1 MPDQLELKSI
11 ELKGFKSV
19 DAEGQTIELRPIT
32 VMLGANGAGKS
43 NLVSFFK
50 MLNYMTTGGL
60 QQYVADQGFADS
72 LLYFGAKT
80 TTQVSA
86 RLRFEDQRAKDEYA
100 FVLSRDATGR
110 LFVQDETVIY
120 HAGEMLAPQTVK
132 LGGGVRESQ
141 LKAFADSGDRT
152 CQVVYYL
159 LSHCRVFQFH
169 DTSDTAKIRS
179 PGYKDDARF
188 LRSDAGNLAAFLRGL
203 RKREGGERYYDRIVR
218 HVRQMVPQFADFDLE
233 PSSENDKYVRLNW
246 REKGSDYLFGPHQL
260 SDGSL
265 RFMALTTLFMQPPDL
280 RPRVIIVDE
289 PELGLHPAAISA
301 LAGMV
306 QAAPPATQV
315 ILATQS
321 SRLVDEFTADQVML
335 VERDEKHPRTVFR
348 RLNERDLGEWLQRYC
363 LSELWE
369 KNVLGGRP

>member
-1 MPDQLELKSI
+1 MKDQLELKSI
-11 ELKGFKSV
+11 ELKGFKSI
-19 DAEGQTIELRPIT
+19 DAEGQTIELGPIT
-32 VMLGANGAGKS
+32 LMLGANGAGKS

-72 LLYFGAKT
+72 LLYLGAKVT
-80 TTQVSA
+80 SEVSA
-86 RLRFEDQRAKDEYA
+86 RLRFEDARAKDEYA
-100 FVLSRDATGR
+100 FVMNRDATGR
-110 LFVQDETVIY
+110 LFLKDETIVY
-120 HAGEMLAPQTVK
+120 HATRKPIPQTRN

-141 LKAFADSGDRT
+141 LKEYAEKGDQT
-152 CQVVYYL
+152 CQVVFSL
-159 LSHCRVFQFH
+159 LSRCQVFQFH
-169 DTSDTAKIRS
+169 DTSATAKIRGE
-179 PGYKDDARF
+179 GYVDDARF
-188 LRSDAGNLAAFLRGL
+188 LRSDGGNLAAFLRQL
-203 RKREGGERYYDRIVR
+203 RIKDPIKRYYDRIVR
-218 HVRQMVPQFADFDLE
+218 HIQLMVPQFLDFDLE
-233 PSSENDKYVRLNW
+233 PLPENDKYVRLNW

-265 RFMALTTLFMQPPDL
+265 RFMALATLFMQPPNL

-289 PELGLHPAAISA
+289 PELGLHPAAISS

-306 QAAPPATQV
+306 KAAAPSTQV

-321 SRLVDEFTADQVML
+321 SRLVDEFTADQVMI
-335 VERDEKHPRTVFR
+335 VERDEKRPRTLFR
-348 RLNERDLGEWLQRYC
+348 RLNEKDLREWLERYC

>member
-1 MPDQLELKSI
+1 MADQLELKSI
-11 ELKGFKSV
+11 ELKGFTSI

-50 MLNYMTTGGL
+50 MLNYMTTGAL
-60 QQYVADQGFADS
+60 QQYVADRGFADS
-72 LLYFGAKT
+72 LLYFGAKIT
-80 TTQVSA
+80 SEVSA
-86 RLRFEDQRAKDEYA
+86 RLRFEDAQARDEYA
-100 FVLSRDATGR
+100 FVLGRDATGR
-110 LFVQDETVIY
+110 LFLKDETIVY
-120 HAGEMLAPQTVK
+120 HAARRVTPQTVK

-141 LKAFADSGDRT
+141 LKEFADKGDQT
-152 CQVVYYL
+152 CQVVYNL
-159 LSHCRVFQFH
+159 LSQCQVFQFH
-169 DTSDTAKIRS
+169 DTSATAKIRS
-179 PGYKDDARF
+179 EGYIDDSRF
-188 LRSDAGNLAAFLRGL
+188 LRSDGGNLAAFLCGL
-203 RKREGGERYYDRIVR
+203 MKKNSGKRYYDRIVR
-218 HVRQMVPQFADFDLE
+218 HIQLIVPQFEDFDLA
-233 PSSENDKYVRLNW
+233 PSTENENYVRLNW

-265 RFMALTTLFMQPPDL
+265 RFMALTTLFMQPPEL
-280 RPRVIIVDE
+280 RPKVIIVDE

-306 QAAPPATQV
+306 KAVTPATQV

-321 SRLVDEFTADQVML
+321 SRLVDEFTADQVMI
-335 VERDEKHPRTVFR
+335 VERDENRRRTIFR
-348 RLNERDLGEWLQRYC
+348 WLKEQDLAEWLERYC

>member
-1 MPDQLELKSI
+1 MADQLELKSI
-11 ELKGFKSV
+11 ELKGFKSI
-19 DAEGQTIELRPIT
+19 DAEGQKIELSPIT
-32 VMLGANGAGKS
+32 IMLGANGAGKS

-72 LLYFGAKT
+72 LLYLGAKVT
-80 TTQVSA
+80 SEVSA
-86 RLRFEDQRAKDEYA
+86 RLRFEDERAKDEYA
-100 FVLSRDATGR
+100 FVMNRDATGR
-110 LFVQDETVIY
+110 LFLKDETIVY
-120 HAGEMLAPQTVK
+120 HETRRDTPQTRK

-141 LKAFADSGDRT
+141 LSECSEKGDRT

-159 LSHCRVFQFH
+159 LSRCQVFQFH
-169 DTSDTAKIRS
+169 DTSATAKIRGE
-179 PGYKDDARF
+179 GYVDDARF
-188 LRSDAGNLAAFLRGL
+188 LRSDGGNLAAFLRQL
-203 RKREGGERYYDRIVR
+203 RSREPGKRYYDRIVR
-218 HVRQMVPQFADFDLE
+218 HIQLMVPQFSDFDLD
-233 PSSENDKYVRLNW
+233 PLPENDKYVRLNW

-265 RFMALTTLFMQPPDL
+265 RFMALATLFMQPPNL

-306 QAAPPATQV
+306 KATAPATQV

-321 SRLVDEFTADQVML
+321 SRLVDEFTADQVMI
-335 VERDEKHPRTVFR
+335 VERDEKRPRTLFR
-348 RLNERDLGEWLQRYC
+348 RLNEAGLSEWLERYC

>member
-1 MPDQLELKSI
+1 MADQLKLKSI
-11 ELKGFKSV
+11 ELKGFKSI
-19 DAEGQTIELRPIT
+19 DAEGQTIELGPIT

-72 LLYFGAKT
+72 LLYLGAKVT
-80 TTQVSA
+80 SEVSA
-86 RLRFEDQRAKDEYA
+86 RLRFEDARAKDEYA
-100 FVLSRDATGR
+100 FVMNRDATGR
-110 LFVQDETVIY
+110 LFLKDETIVY
-120 HAGEMLAPQTVK
+120 HATGRATPQTRN

-141 LKAFADSGDRT
+141 LRECSEKGDQT
-152 CQVVYYL
+152 CQVVFSL
-159 LSHCRVFQFH
+159 LSRCQVFQFH
-169 DTSDTAKIRS
+169 DTSATAKIRS
-179 PGYKDDARF
+179 EGYVDDARF
-188 LRSDAGNLAAFLRGL
+188 LRSDGGNLAAFLRQL
-203 RKREGGERYYDRIVR
+203 RSKDPDKRYYDRIVR
-218 HVRQMVPQFADFDLE
+218 HIQLMVPQFLDFDLE
-233 PSSENDKYVRLNW
+233 PLAENDKYVRLNW

-265 RFMALTTLFMQPPDL
+265 RFMALATLFMQPPNL

-306 QAAPPATQV
+306 KAAAPATQV

-321 SRLVDEFTADQVML
+321 SRLVDEFTADQVMI
-335 VERDEKHPRTVFR
+335 VERDEKRPRTFFR
-348 RLNERDLGEWLQRYC
+348 RLNEEGLSEWLERYC

>member
-1 MPDQLELKSI
+1 M
-11 ELKGFKSV
+11 
-19 DAEGQTIELRPIT
+19 
-32 VMLGANGAGKS
+32 
-43 NLVSFFK
+43 
-50 MLNYMTTGGL
+50 
-60 QQYVADQGFADS
+60 
-72 LLYFGAKT
+72 
-80 TTQVSA
+80 
-86 RLRFEDQRAKDEYA
+86 
-100 FVLSRDATGR
+100 
-110 LFVQDETVIY
+110 
-120 HAGEMLAPQTVK
+120 
-132 LGGGVRESQ
+132 
-141 LKAFADSGDRT
+141 KAFADSGNRT

-159 LSHCRVFQFH
+159 LSHCQVFQFH

-188 LRSDAGNLAAFLRGL
+188 LRSDGGNLAAFLRGL
-203 RKREGGERYYDRIVR
+203 RNREGEKDTTTASCATSDRCASIRGLRFGALARERQVC
-218 HVRQMVPQFADFDLE
+218 AAELAG
-233 PSSENDKYVRLNW
+233 
-246 REKGSDYLFGPHQL
+246 KGSDYLFGPHQL

-321 SRLVDEFTADQVML
+321 TRLVDEFTTDQVML
-335 VERDEKHPRTVFR
+335 VERDEKHPRTAFR
-348 RLNERDLGEWLQRYC
+348 RLNKQDLEEWLKRYC

-369 KNVLGGRP
+369 KNVLGRNVPECRCDFTSSAEGQTEERFVKEVLSPFLSEQAVWADSRCVLTSKDKRGLC

>member
-1 MPDQLELKSI
+1 MPEQLELKSI
-11 ELKGFKSV
+11 ELKGFKSI
-19 DAEGQTIELRPIT
+19 DAVGQNIELGPIT

-72 LLYFGAKT
+72 LLYLGAKVT
-80 TTQVSA
+80 TEISA
-86 RLRFEDQRAKDEYA
+86 KLRFEDKRANGDYT
-100 FVLSRDATGR
+100 FVLNRDATGR
-110 LFVQDETVIY
+110 LFVKDETIVY
-120 HAGEMLAPQTVK
+120 HATERDTPQTRN

-141 LKAFADSGDRT
+141 LRECADKGDQT
-152 CQVVYYL
+152 CQVFFSL
-159 LSHCRVFQFH
+159 LSRCQVFQFH
-169 DTSDTAKIRS
+169 DTSATAKIRGE
-179 PGYKDDARF
+179 GYVDDARF
-188 LRSDAGNLAAFLRGL
+188 LRSDGGNLAAFLRQL
-203 RKREGGERYYDRIVR
+203 RSNDSRKRYYDRIVR
-218 HVRQMVPQFADFDLE
+218 HIQLMVPQFLDFDLE
-233 PSSENDKYVRLNW
+233 PLPGNDKYVRLNW

-289 PELGLHPAAISA
+289 PELGLHPAAISE

-306 QAAPPATQV
+306 KAAAPATQV

-321 SRLVDEFTADQVML
+321 SRLVDEFTADQVMI
-335 VERDEKHPRTVFR
+335 VERDEKRPRTLFR
-348 RLNERDLGEWLQRYC
+348 RLSGKDLTEWLERYF

>member
-11 ELKGFKSV
+11 ELKGFKSI
-19 DAEGQTIELRPIT
+19 DSEGQLIELGPIT

-50 MLNYMTTGGL
+50 MLNCLTTGGL
-60 QQYVADQGFADS
+60 QQYVADQGFAES
-72 LLYFGAKT
+72 LLYLGAKVT
-80 TTQVSA
+80 SEVSA
-86 RLRFEDQRAKDEYA
+86 LLRFEDARAQNEYA
-100 FVLSRDATGR
+100 FAMNRDATGR
-110 LFVQDETVIY
+110 LFLKDETIGC
-120 HAGEMLAPQTVK
+120 HAAGKDKPQTRN

-141 LKAFADSGDRT
+141 LKECAEKGDPI
-152 CQVVYYL
+152 CQVAYSL
-159 LSHCRVFQFH
+159 LSRCQVFQFH
-169 DTSDTAKIRS
+169 DTSATAKIRGE
-179 PGYKDDARF
+179 GYVDDARF
-188 LRSDAGNLAAFLRGL
+188 LRSDGGNLAAFLGQLRGNEFG
-203 RKREGGERYYDRIVR
+203 KRYYDRIVR
-218 HVRQMVPQFADFDLE
+218 HIQLMVPQFLDFDLE
-233 PSSENDKYVRLNW
+233 PLHENDRYVRLNW

-265 RFMALTTLFMQPPDL
+265 RFMALTTLFMQPPNL

-289 PELGLHPAAISA
+289 PELGLHPSAISA

-306 QAAPPATQV
+306 KAAGPTTQV

-321 SRLVDEFTADQVML
+321 SRLVDEFTADQVMI
-335 VERDEKHPRTVFR
+335 VERDETRPRTLFR
-348 RLNERDLGEWLQRYC
+348 RLSEKDLSEWLERYC

>member
-1 MPDQLELKSI
+1 MAYQLELKSI
-11 ELKGFKSV
+11 DLKGFKSI
-19 DAEGQTIELRPIT
+19 DAVGQSIPLGPIT

-43 NLVSFFK
+43 NLVSFFR
-50 MLNYMTTGGL
+50 MLNYITSGGL

-80 TTQVSA
+80 TSEMSA
-86 RLRFEDQRAKDEYA
+86 RLLFGDGQATDEYA
-100 FVLSRDATGR
+100 FVLGHDVTGK
-110 LFVQDETVIY
+110 LFLQDETITY
-120 HAGEMLAPQTVK
+120 HAAGRTEPQIRQ

-141 LKAFADSGDRT
+141 LKEEADSGDQT
-152 CQVVYYL
+152 CQVVYRL
-159 LSHCRVFQFH
+159 LSNCRVYQFH
-169 DTSDTAKIRS
+169 DTSSTAKIRLQ
-179 PGYKDDARF
+179 GYVDDAKY
-188 LRSDAGNLAAFLRGL
+188 LRSDGGNLAAFLRAL
-203 RKREGGERYYDRIVR
+203 RNRKDGKRYYDRIVR
-218 HVRQMVPQFADFDLE
+218 HIQLMIPQFADFDLE
-233 PSSENDKYVRLNW
+233 PLSDNDKYVRLNW

-280 RPRVIIVDE
+280 RPKVIIVDE

-306 QAAPPATQV
+306 KAAPPAAQV

-321 SRLVDEFTADQVML
+321 SRLVDEFSADQVMI
-335 VERDEKHPRTVFR
+335 VERDEKRRRTVFR
-348 RLNERDLGEWLQRYC
+348 RLDEKDLEEWLDRYC